1 MKEAHDVKYLG
12 DVLNEHGNP
21 KATITERVNRGYAI
35 CGQIF
40 ALLRDIPI
48 GSLRVQIGLELR
60 QAWLVNG
67 ILYNSEVW
75 HSVSENDIAP
85 FVEIDKYLLKGLLS
99 AHAKTPLEHIY
110 LETAALPIPF
120 IITTGRLI
128 YLKHILDRPDEELT
142 KKIYRCQSE
151 KPTPGDWCML
161 VKSDFELLQLTI
173 DEDIIE
179 RMSLKD
185 YKELIKSKA
194 RQAAFKQLEI
204 TKDTHNKVNK
214 NTYVNMDKPQGYIT
228 DKSITNTQCS
238 ILFSLRSHYLRG
250 IRENFKHLYS
260 QNTLC
265 PICERSIDTQSHILD
280 CQVLQDI
287 LPLTENVLYTD
298 IYGTTQSQ
306 IKLVRVYEQ
315 YITLR
320 DEILEATDP
329 QVSLPVLYTGLKRH
343 QARRP

>member
-1 MKEAHDVKYLG
+1 M
-12 DVLNEHGNP
+12 
-21 KATITERVNRGYAI
+21 
-35 CGQIF
+35 
-40 ALLRDIPI
+40 
-48 GSLRVQIGLELR
+48 
-60 QAWLVNG
+60 VNG

-75 HSVSENDIAP
+75 HSISENDIAP

-110 LETAALPIPF
+110 LETAAIPIPF
-120 IITTGRLI
+120 IITTRRLV

-161 VKSDFELLQLTI
+161 LKSDLELLQLTI
-173 DEDIIE
+173 DE
-179 RMSLKD
+179 D

-194 RQAAFKQLEI
+194 RQAAFKLLER
-204 TKDTHNKVNK
+204 TKYTHNKVNK
-214 NTYVNMDKPQGYIT
+214 NTYVNMDKPQGYII

-238 ILFSLRSHYLRG
+238 ILFALRSHCLRG
-250 IRENFKHLYS
+250 IRENFKQLYS

-287 LPLTENVLYTD
+287 LPLTENVSYTD

-306 IKLVRVYEQ
+306 IKLVRIYEQ
-315 YITLR
+315 YIMLR
-320 DEILEATDP
+320 DEILEDTDP
-329 QVSLPVLYTGLKRH
+329 QVSLPVLYTGPKRH
-343 QARRP
+343 QARRPQAQSCARDAPTPDVSLDGIK